1 MSEKIK
7 MTEIIAF
14 MQKEKY
20 EMQCE
25 INKMLIDFMDRH
37 NTDLIIK
44 PQSHKEQKLKIGLS
58 IEFKTLTEKSKN
70 QTLV

>member
-1 MSEKIK
+1 MPEKIK

-44 PQSHKEQKLKIGLS
+44 PQSNKEQKLKIGLS